1 MKVTLSSSLLLQL
14 NVAAATKHQP
24 ELSYSDTEI
33 DHGKSMHSEGT
44 ISSVGTADH
53 LSTEQEVDDVM
64 NKHRESDSEDDG
76 HEVVSPHSLGEN
88 HSTPLSEVE
97 TSKEV
102 PYLATQERE
111 EKDSP
116 SQSESNQGER
126 NGVESPASDDRNLEQ
141 FSEVLLDSDSS
152 LSDHEAAADDIT
164 DNKKDGK
171 RVRFADEIGTPETG
185 EGINIYTSK
194 VLPLYMQTMLY
205 FGVIIIICICISAA
219 V

>member
-1 MKVTLSSSLLLQL
+1 MLHEANPPSLLLQL

-24 ELSYSDTEI
+24 ELSYSGTEI
-33 DHGKSMHSEGT
+33 NHGKLMHPEGI
-44 ISSVGTADH
+44 ISSVETADH
-53 LSTEQEVDDVM
+53 VSTEQEVDNIMM
-64 NKHRESDSEDDG
+64 NKHSESDPEDDG
-76 HEVVSPHSLGEN
+76 HEVASPHSLGEN

-97 TSKEV
+97 TSKEI

-171 RVRFADEIGTPETG
+171 RVRFADEVGTPETD
-185 EGINIYTSK
+185 EGKY
-194 VLPLYMQTMLY
+194 LYQ
-205 FGVIIIICICISAA
+205 
-219 V
+219 